1 MVSTSAL
8 SMLRGVLDRPNAIN
22 PGVIIVYQTHYTI
35 SDSVSAKGKNLFMNG
50 RSCKCDI
57 VGNTKLVILTK

>member
-8 SMLRGVLDRPNAIN
+8 SMLRGVLDGPNAIN

-35 SDSVSAKGKNLFMNG
+35 SDSVSAKGKNLHFYEWPLLQ
-50 RSCKCDI
+50 
-57 VGNTKLVILTK
+57 V